1 MYKVTGD
8 DDWEPPTEYHQVALV
23 GGWVADISPADYRNL
38 CDVIRVAEAVFFTC
52 DDIYGGE
59 VMLHIGQIAAVRQ
72 HSPTVAARY
81 RLAHEDDED

>member
-1 MYKVTGD
+1 MSND
-8 DDWEPPTEYHQVALV
+8 NWEVPVEYHQVALV
-23 GGWVADISPADYRNL
+23 GGWVADIGK
-38 CDVIRVAEAVFFTC
+38 AEYTELWFRMTQGEERYYIC

-59 VMLHIGQIAAVRQ
+59 VCIVLAQIAAVRQ